1 MTDFLI
7 FHLYGPMAAW
17 GGPAVGEHR
26 RTDSH
31 PGRSAIIG
39 ILAASLGIRRDQEV
53 LHGQLEKAYGLAIRL
68 DCDGELIRDY
78 HTVQAPSHDRKAVLA
93 TRRDEITRNPSR
105 LNTLLSQRDYRVDA
119 ACTVALWVRVD
130 VPSYSLSELAEAL
143 NRPRLTLYLGRK
155 SCPLALPVAAKVKS
169 VSTLAELFS
178 KHKWPW
184 QFDRLKISSNPR
196 CYWDELDVSGMEVL
210 MRSPR
215 RDALISR
222 KRWQFAERQEFMGR
236 LPCKGGQSC
245 ISAE

>member
-39 ILAASLGIRRDQEV
+39 ILAAALGIRRDQEM
-53 LHGQLEKAYGLAIRL
+53 LHSQLEKEYGLAIRL
-68 DCDGELIRDY
+68 DCDGELVRDY

-93 TRRDEITRNPSR
+93 TRRDEITRDLSR

-119 ACTVALWVRVD
+119 ACTVALWIRGNAS
-130 VPSYSLSELAEAL
+130 PYSLSELAEAL
-143 NRPRLTLYLGRK
+143 HKPRLTLYLGRK
-155 SCPLALPVAAKVKS
+155 SCPLGLPLAARVES
-169 VSTLAELFS
+169 ASTLAELFGQYPC
-178 KHKWPW
+178 PW
-184 QFDRLKISSNPR
+184 KLDGLRITDNPR
-196 CYWDELDVSGMEVL
+196 CYWDELDVAGMDVL
-210 MRSPR
+210 MRAPR

-236 LPCKGGQSC
+236 LPDSGGK
-245 ISAE
+245 